1 MEIEQ
6 VAVTSCKT
14 EQLTSNKKKGA
25 MSNKRAERIFLF
37 LMLSLPVLQWLIFWL
52 YVHLD
57 SFLLAF
63 QDKRTGELTFQN
75 FEKFWEMLTSPKG
88 EIKIALKNTLIYFS
102 TEIIILLPV
111 SLLLSYFLYKKI
123 FMYKVFRVIFYLP
136 AIVSSMVMVETYT
149 SFISPNGPI
158 AKLIGLFGGAIPPQ
172 GLLANSNTA
181 TTTIVVYCIWTGF
194 CGNVLLFGSAMAR
207 VPMEILESA
216 RLEGCGPFRE
226 LVQLILP
233 LIWPTMSTQIIFTC
247 TGIFNS
253 SGPILL
259 FTNGA
264 YETET
269 LSFWIFAQIYGG
281 GKYGGSGNYNI
292 VSATGLC
299 FTLVGAPLILFI
311 RWLFDKI
318 PTVEY

>member
-1 MEIEQ
+1 MTIQ
-6 VAVTSCKT
+6 QIAANPIT
-14 EQLTSNKKKGA
+14 EPPIPSEKKKRA
-25 MSNKRAERIFLF
+25 TSNKRAETTFLI
-37 LMLSLPVLQWLIFWL
+37 LMLALPLLQWLIFWL

-57 SFLLAF
+57 SFALAF
-63 QDKRTGELTFQN
+63 QDKRTGAFTFQN
-75 FEKFWEMLTSPKG
+75 FESFWEMLTSPKG
-88 EIKIALKNTLIYFS
+88 EINIALKNTLIYFA
-102 TEIIILLPV
+102 TEIVILLPV

-123 FMYKVFRVIFYLP
+123 FLYKGFRVIFYLP

-158 AKLIGLFGGAIPPQ
+158 AQLVKLFGWEIPPQ
-172 GLLANSNTA
+172 GLLANSDTA
-181 TTTIVVYCIWTGF
+181 TPTIVVYCIWTGF

-207 VPMEILESA
+207 VPIEVLESA
-216 RLEGCGPFRE
+216 RLEGCGPLRE

-233 LIWPTMSTQIIFTC
+233 LIWPTISTQVIFTC
-247 TGIFNS
+247 TGVFNS

-269 LSFWIFAQIYGG
+269 LSYWIFAQVYGG

-299 FTLVGAPLILFI
+299 FTLVGVPIILFI